1 METKKLKKVEKIEHK
16 CSLKDVLDIVGG
28 KWSIPIIYT
37 LSEGKMRF
45 KELERA
51 VYNINTRMLVKELK
65 SLEAN
70 RIITR
75 KAYPTVPPTV
85 EYALTLKGEK
95 LRPIIDDLHKW
106 GEEFVD
112 L

>member
-1 METKKLKKVEKIEHK
+1 MEKKIIKKVEKIEHK
-16 CSLKDVLDIVGG
+16 CTLKDVLDIVGG

-37 LSEGKMRF
+37 LSAGTMRF

-75 KAYPTVPPTV
+75 TAYPTVPPTV
-85 EYALTLKGEK
+85 EYTLTLKGEK
-95 LRPIIDDLHKW
+95 LRPIIDDLYQW
-106 GEEFVD
+106 GIEYVD